1 MAFNQGDL
9 KAMLIKVFI
18 ILVRLIGFS
27 DDITLIS
34 SRTPLQGFT
43 SSFFNWAFVFWM
55 SEIAPEAEI
64 VEKNNDNKGF

>member
-34 SRTPLQGFT
+34 SRTSLQGFT
-43 SSFFNWAFVFWM
+43 SSFVASGIGGFYL
-55 SEIAPEAEI
+55 SLR
-64 VEKNNDNKGF
+64 DNGL